1 MLQKSKPLSNERYE
15 FTTETRRAQSNTE
28 FLRASPCIPCL
39 RGEKNPK
46 QKAHMKRIETTI
58 ENVTSDISHFYQP
71 ELYHFIVMNAV
82 DLGEKIEVQWFFSD
96 YEEPFEIIAFCAQ
109 LTPDV
114 EIPSIRDIV
123 SSAWV
128 AEAELVD
135 LIDIKIENTA
145 KGFVLESDSESG
157 PLRKKK

>member
-1 MLQKSKPLSNERYE
+1 
-15 FTTETRRAQSNTE
+15 
-28 FLRASPCIPCL
+28 
-39 RGEKNPK
+39 
-46 QKAHMKRIETTI
+46 MKRIETTI